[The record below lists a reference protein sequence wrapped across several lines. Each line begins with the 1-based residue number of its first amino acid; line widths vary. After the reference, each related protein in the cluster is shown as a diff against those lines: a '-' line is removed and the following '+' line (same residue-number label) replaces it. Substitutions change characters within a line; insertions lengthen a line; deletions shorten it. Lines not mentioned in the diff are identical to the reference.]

1 MQHWACRLAF
11 IECMIH
17 RDDCS
22 KELLEWG
29 SRVQGAPT
37 ATLTS
42 VMWHGHHV
50 SQHCIL
56 LKHRAHTKHVL
67 LWLIKLVMFLC
78 AA

>member
-1 MQHWACRLAF
+1 MQQRACRLAF

-42 VMWHGHHV
+42 VMWHVRHV
-50 SQHCIL
+50 SLDCRL
-56 LKHRAHTKHVL
+56 LNHRAHTKHVL
-67 LWLIKLVMFLC
+67 LWLVKLVLWLC